1 MTFLPLIE
9 RELRLRARS
18 PAAYWTRFV
27 VGLTGVLICLPQL
40 TSSLPFGTPASVGGG
55 VFNALVSA
63 AFLLICG
70 VCVLTADALNTD
82 QREGTLGLLL
92 LTRVRV
98 VDVLLGKLGS
108 IGLTSVCVMLAFLPM
123 LMLPVLSGGVSGG
136 EVFRKELGLVNVL
149 LFALAAG
156 LYASA
161 SKRERFKAA
170 RFALILVGAVALGP
184 FLLDVVFGHRGLSA
198 RPLLASLPSPLVL
211 LISAGDAAYKA
222 SAGSYWIS
230 MAILSALSCLLLAGA
245 CVRLRRALREG
256 SDTAAPP
263 KGAASGTKAEVAQ
276 PRRRHRFAGEASPI
290 AWRVGGQRG
299 LRATVWAA
307 ALLGFLYYGLF
318 RFLAS
323 FWGMRSVAFASWSFA
338 LAATAVIGSLCAW
351 AASRF
356 FVESRRTGELELL
369 LTTPVGAQTLV
380 TDQWKVLKRV
390 IRWPLVLMLVPEV
403 LIGIYIILSPRFGPM
418 GSWRIHYAISVPLY
432 VLNTVLGLAALCWL
446 ALWFGLRAGGQA
458 RAILWSVAIA
468 KALPY
473 VVSVLFSILGPLLFT
488 PHPAP
493 SSAAYWT
500 IWLVPQGLN
509 IAYSLWLIRLA
520 RRRLQGDLTATGPLQ
535 LDLRQEFSSKARGA
549 VSAFRLARHWTPS

>member
-1 MTFLPLIE
+1 
-9 RELRLRARS
+9 
-18 PAAYWTRFV
+18 
-27 VGLTGVLICLPQL
+27 
-40 TSSLPFGTPASVGGG
+40 
-55 VFNALVSA
+55 
-63 AFLLICG
+63 
-70 VCVLTADALNTD
+70 
-82 QREGTLGLLL
+82 
-92 LTRVRV
+92 
-98 VDVLLGKLGS
+98 
-108 IGLTSVCVMLAFLPM
+108 
-123 LMLPVLSGGVSGG
+123 
-136 EVFRKELGLVNVL
+136 
-149 LFALAAG
+149 
-156 LYASA
+156 
-161 SKRERFKAA
+161 
-170 RFALILVGAVALGP
+170 
-184 FLLDVVFGHRGLSA
+184 
-198 RPLLASLPSPLVL
+198 
-211 LISAGDAAYKA
+211 
-222 SAGSYWIS
+222 
-230 MAILSALSCLLLAGA
+230 
-245 CVRLRRALREG
+245 
-256 SDTAAPP
+256 
-263 KGAASGTKAEVAQ
+263 
-276 PRRRHRFAGEASPI
+276 
-290 AWRVGGQRG
+290 
-299 LRATVWAA
+299 
-307 ALLGFLYYGLF
+307 
-318 RFLAS
+318 
-323 FWGMRSVAFASWSFA
+323 VAFSSWSFA

>member
-1 MTFLPLIE
+1 
-9 RELRLRARS
+9 
-18 PAAYWTRFV
+18 V
-27 VGLTGVLICLPQL
+27 VGLAGVLICLPQL

-108 IGLTSVCVMLAFLPM
+108 IGLTSVCIMLAFLPM

-136 EVFRKELGLVNVL
+136 EVLRKELGLVNIL

-170 RFALILVGAVALGP
+170 RFALILVGAIALGP
-184 FLLDVVFGHRGLSA
+184 FLLDVVFGHRGLGA

-222 SAGSYWIS
+222 SASSYWIS

-256 SDTAAPP
+256 SDTIAPP
-263 KGAASGTKAEVAQ
+263 KRAVLGTEAEAAQ
-276 PRRRHRFAGEASPI
+276 PRRRPRFAGEASPI

-307 ALLGFLYYGLF
+307 ASLGFLYYGLF

-323 FWGMRSVAFASWSFA
+323 FWGMRSVAFVSWSFA

-390 IRWPLVLMLVPEV
+390 IRWPLVLMLAPEV
-403 LIGIYIILSPRFGPM
+403 LRGIYIMLIPWFAM
-418 GSWRIHYAISVPLY
+418 GSWRIYYLISLPLG

-458 RAILWSVAIA
+458 RAILWSVAVA

-473 VVSVLFSILGPLLFT
+473 VVSVLFSILGPLLL
-488 PHPAP
+488 AP
-493 SSAAYWT
+493 STASWSAAHWMF
-500 IWLVPQGLN
+500 WLVPQGLS

-520 RRRLQGDLTATGPLQ
+520 RRRLQGDLTAAGPLQ
-535 LDLRQEFSSKARGA
+535 LDLRQAFSSKAHEA
-549 VSAFRLARHWTPS
+549 VSAFRVARHWTPS